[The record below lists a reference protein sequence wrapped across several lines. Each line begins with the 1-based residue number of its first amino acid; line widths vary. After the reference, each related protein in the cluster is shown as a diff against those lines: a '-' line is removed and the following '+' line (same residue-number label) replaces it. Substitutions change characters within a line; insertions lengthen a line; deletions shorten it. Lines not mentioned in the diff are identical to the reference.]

1 MAKRLAKETV
11 AAGQRATS
19 TCLAATA
26 AAMMEGVRQR
36 IVRVAV
42 AAVAIALLL
51 FAVPLA
57 VIVRSALFDDE
68 RRELEG
74 AALQAAVRIDPDF
87 AHGDSVELP
96 HNTDQQVGVYDVSLR
111 LRFGHGPETADAVV
125 QHAATGSVADGQIGG
140 ELIVAV
146 PVTSQEKVVGV
157 VRAAQPVQVIWNHV
171 LLAWL
176 ALTAFAG
183 TAFGVAVVVARRQ
196 ARHLSAPLEALAKTS
211 ERIAAGDLTVRAEP
225 SPIPE
230 IGRVAETHNAM
241 VDKLGDM
248 LQRERRFTA
257 NASHQLRTP
266 LTGLQLGLETA
277 QEQAAVHPEFD
288 LRPALQEAGDR
299 AEELHR
305 TIDDLLQVARLPSDQ
320 WAAAEPVPLEDV
332 LAEAERRW
340 HGPLAKQGRRLT
352 LRRRQGMTAAEVPGR
367 VVGQIL
373 DILIDNAS
381 RHGIGAVTVTARDI
395 GDAAAIDV
403 ADEGSLSAPATKLFT
418 RGMPTDSGHGIGLG
432 LAQSL
437 AEACGGRLNRTS
449 QAPTT
454 FSLVLPQSPDTG
466 TP

>member
-1 MAKRLAKETV
+1 
-11 AAGQRATS
+11 
-19 TCLAATA
+19 
-26 AAMMEGVRQR
+26 MMEGVRER

-57 VIVRSALFDDE
+57 VVVRTALFDDE

-87 AHGDSVELP
+87 AHDEPVELP
-96 HNTDQQVGVYDVSLR
+96 HNEQRVGVYDVGLR
-111 LRFGHGPETADAVV
+111 LRLGHGPPTGDAVV
-125 QHAATGSVADGQIGG
+125 QSAATGSVADGQIDG

-157 VRAAQPVQVIWNHV
+157 VRAAQPVQIVWNRV

-176 ALTAFAG
+176 ALTALAG
-183 TAFGVAVVVARRQ
+183 AAFGVAVLVARRQ

-225 SPIPE
+225 STIPE
-230 IGRVAETHNAM
+230 IGRVADTHNAM

-248 LQRERRFTA
+248 LQRERHFTA

-266 LTGLQLGLETA
+266 LTGLQLGLEAA
-277 QEQAAVHPEFD
+277 QEQAARDPEFD

-320 WAAAEPVPLEDV
+320 WAAAEPVPLDDV

-340 HGPLAKQGRRLT
+340 HGPLAKEGRRLT
-352 LRRRQGMTAAEVPGR
+352 LRRRPGMAAAEIPGR

-381 RHGIGAVTVTARDI
+381 RHGVGAVTITARDI

-403 ADEGSLSAPATKLFT
+403 ADEGSLTAPRTEVFT
-418 RGMPTDSGHGIGLG
+418 RDAATDSGHGIGLG
-432 LAQSL
+432 LAHSL
-437 AEACGGRLNRTS
+437 AEACGGRLNLTS

-454 FSLVLPQSPDTG
+454 FSLVLSHNSDSE
-466 TP
+466 TPGL

>member
-1 MAKRLAKETV
+1 
-11 AAGQRATS
+11 
-19 TCLAATA
+19 
-26 AAMMEGVRQR
+26 MMEGVRQR

-42 AAVAIALLL
+42 AAVVIALLL

-57 VIVRSALFDDE
+57 VIIRTALFDDE

-87 AHGDSVELP
+87 AHDDPVELP
-96 HNTDQQVGVYDVSLR
+96 PSEQQVGVYDVGFR
-111 LRFGHGPETADAVV
+111 LRFGHGPQTGDAVV
-125 QHAATGSVADGQIGG
+125 RQAATGSVADGQIGG

-157 VRAAQPVQVIWNHV
+157 VRAAQPVQVIWNRV

-176 ALTAFAG
+176 ALAALAG
-183 TAFGVAVVVARRQ
+183 AAFGVAVLVARRQ

-211 ERIAAGDLTVRAEP
+211 ERIATGDLTVRAEL
-225 SPIPE
+225 SAISE

-248 LQRERRFTA
+248 LQRERNFSA

-266 LTGLQLGLETA
+266 LTGLQLALEA
-277 QEQAAVHPEFD
+277 AREQAAQDPGFD

-320 WAAAEPVPLEDV
+320 WAAAEPIPLEDV
-332 LAEAERRW
+332 MAEAERRW
-340 HGPLAKQGRRLT
+340 HGPFAKQGRRLT
-352 LRRRQGMTAAEVPGR
+352 IRRRQGMATAEVPGR
-367 VVGQIL
+367 VVAQIL
-373 DILIDNAS
+373 DILLDNAT
-381 RHGIGAVTVTARDI
+381 RHGVGAVTITARDI

-403 ADEGSLSAPATKLFT
+403 ADEGSLSGPTTELFA
-418 RGMPTDSGHGIGLG
+418 RDASRDSGHGIGLG
-432 LAQSL
+432 LARSL
-437 AEACGGRLNRTS
+437 AEACGGRLYLAS
-449 QAPTT
+449 EAPTT
-454 FSLVLPQSPDTG
+454 FSLVLRLNPDDAK
-466 TP
+466 PEL